1 MTATTFR
8 STELFGGAM
17 LADLPSGFMD
27 ARSVSSDPK
36 LVDSPLY
43 LLFKP
48 STHVNKRLS
57 GISTQC
63 SAASTSITFR
73 WSFHD
78 FVQRSLLLWTRS
90 GRLYARCNFNIDKL
104 HLQRSP
110 PDPRPPGSLPRQGRL
125 HEHHLRHSGTGRLR
139 RQRRRGAEV
148 SPRGHDRL
156 RRASSSLIVRKR
168 QVVVSRVRAVLQKS
182 N

>member
-78 FVQRSLLLWTRS
+78 FVQRSLLL
-90 GRLYARCNFNIDKL
+90 
-104 HLQRSP
+104 
-110 PDPRPPGSLPRQGRL
+110 
-125 HEHHLRHSGTGRLR
+125 
-139 RQRRRGAEV
+139 
-148 SPRGHDRL
+148 
-156 RRASSSLIVRKR
+156 
-168 QVVVSRVRAVLQKS
+168 
-182 N
+182 